1 MAEAVIGAVIAGGV
15 QVAANAVLGAALME
29 GVFLAA
35 GKAFA
40 ISALASVLRPDG
52 PGQQVSQAQA
62 RKQSIRSSVAP
73 RQIVYGTAKVSGT
86 LAYAGSTGA
95 DNGEL
100 WLVVP
105 FHHGECDGVEATFL
119 NDKLSTDDQFTG
131 KVAETIYL
139 GTSSQTA
146 DAGLIAATSGSGDWT
161 SAHRLRGI
169 GYSVLHLTYDPT
181 AYPYGIPNPS
191 WIVRGRKLYDPRD
204 ESTAWSNN
212 AALCVLDFL
221 VGTTPTADGTRP
233 VGIGA
238 SLDEIDLD
246 SFIAAANICDEP
258 VDLAA
263 GGTQARYTCDGVV
276 SLADSPTAV
285 MESLLSSCAGTLVYA
300 GGQYRLH
307 VGAATATTAPTIT
320 AGMLRDALRY
330 RPRESRRAVYNVLRG
345 TYVDPDAYYEA
356 REFPPQVDADAIAAD
371 GERVEQTIE
380 LPYTANG
387 IRAQRIARQLLAR
400 HRAGAATVTLPL
412 NWAGLGIAVQD
423 TKALEIDLLG
433 LTAAQKWRVTD
444 WAIAGDGGIDVALQG
459 ESDDAYAWTTDDEQ
473 PVEPAKKPTLADSSI
488 EAVDGLTVDSSSV
501 LTSAGDYV
509 GALYA
514 NWDNAASAYIDSYDV
529 EALDSGTGGVV
540 WSGRATQSAQLIAG
554 LTIGTDY
561 DIRVRA
567 RHVNGGVGAWT
578 TEAAVSPSGDITPPG
593 QCSGIAAT
601 PGTGT
606 IAVDWTNPTDAD
618 YRKTRVY
625 YHSTNDFASATLL
638 DTRYGLPGA
647 AGALVDGVTSG
658 VTRYYWPI
666 AVDASGNASTTPTAV
681 SATAL

>member
-1 MAEAVIGAVIAGGV
+1 MAEAV
-15 QVAANAVLGAALME
+15 VAAV
-29 GVFLAA
+29 VAA
-35 GKAFA
+35 GAEAATAVVIGQAISWTAVAVAAGRAFA
-40 ISALASVLRPDG
+40 ISALASVLRDDG
-52 PGQQVSQAQA
+52 PGQQVAQAQA

-73 RQIVYGTAKVSGT
+73 RQIVYGTSKVSGT

-100 WLVVP
+100 WLVIP
-105 FHHGECDGVEATFL
+105 FHHGECDGVEATYL
-119 NDKLSTDDQFTG
+119 NDKLSTDDQFSG

-139 GTSSQTA
+139 GTADQTA
-146 DAGLIAATSGSGDWT
+146 DTDLIAAGSDWT
-161 SAHRLRGI
+161 SDHRLRAI

-212 AALCVLDFL
+212 AALCVLDYL
-221 VGTTPTADGTRP
+221 IGTTPTADGTRP

-238 SLDEIDLD
+238 SLAEIDLD
-246 SFIAAANICDEP
+246 SFVAAANICDEP
-258 VDLAA
+258 VELAA

-285 MESLLSSCAGTLVYA
+285 MESLLSSCAGTLVYS
-300 GGQYRLH
+300 GGQYRLF
-307 VGAATATTAPTIT
+307 VGAATAATAPAIT

-330 RPRESRRAVYNVLRG
+330 RPRESRRAIFNTLRG
-345 TYVDPDAYYEA
+345 TYIDPDAYYEA
-356 REFPPQVDADAIAAD
+356 REFAPQVDADAIIAD

-380 LPYTANG
+380 LPYTQDG
-387 IRAQRIARQLLAR
+387 IRAQRLARQLLAR
-400 HRAGAATVTLPL
+400 HRAGAATITLPL
-412 NWAGLGIAVQD
+412 NWSGLGIAVQD

-433 LTAAQKWRVTD
+433 LTDARKWRVTD

-459 ESDDAYAWTTDDEQ
+459 EADTAYAWTTADEQ
-473 PVEPAKKPTLADSSI
+473 PVEAAKKPVMVDSSI
-488 EAVDGLTVDSSSV
+488 EDITGLTVDSASV

-514 NWDNAASAYIDSYDV
+514 NWDNAASTFIESYDV
-529 EALDSGTGGVV
+529 EVLVHASGVVV
-540 WSGRATQSAQLIAG
+540 WSGNVTQSARTVSALE
-554 LTIGTDY
+554 IGTGY
-561 DIRVRA
+561 DVRVRA
-567 RHVNGGVGAWT
+567 RHANGGIGAWAT
-578 TEAAVSPSGDITPPG
+578 VSDVAPSGDVTAPG

-606 IAVDWTNPTDAD
+606 ITVDWTNPTDAD

-625 YHSTNDFASATLL
+625 WHSSNDFGSATLL
-638 DTRYGLPGA
+638 DTRYGLPGI
-647 AGALVDGVTSG
+647 AGALVDSVSSG
-658 VTRYYWPI
+658 ATRYYWPI
-666 AVDASGNASTTPTAV
+666 AVDASGNPSTTPTAV

>member
-1 MAEAVIGAVIAGGV
+1 MAEAVVAAVVAGGV
-15 QVAANAVLGAALME
+15 EAATFVVLGKAISWSA
-29 GVFLAA
+29 VALAA
-35 GKAFA
+35 GKAFV

-52 PGQQVSQAQA
+52 PGQQVAQAQA

-86 LAYAGSTGA
+86 LAYAGSTGT

-105 FHHGECDGVEATFL
+105 FHHGECDGVEATYL

-139 GTSSQTA
+139 GTEDQTA
-146 DAGLIAATSGSGDWT
+146 DTDLIAAGSDWT
-161 SAHRLRGI
+161 SAHRLRAI

-212 AALCVLDFL
+212 AALCVLDYL
-221 VGTTPTADGTRP
+221 IGTTPTATGTRP
-233 VGIGA
+233 LGIGA
-238 SLDEIDLD
+238 GLDEIDLD

-263 GGTQARYTCDGVV
+263 GGTHARYTCDGIV

-285 MESLLSSCAGTLVYA
+285 MESLLSSCAGTLVYS
-300 GGQYRLH
+300 GGQYRLF
-307 VGAATATTAPTIT
+307 VGAATATTAPAIT
-320 AGMLRDALRY
+320 ADMLRDALRY
-330 RPRESRRAVYNVLRG
+330 RPRESRRSIYNVLRG

-356 REFPPQVDADAIAAD
+356 REFAPQVDAAAVATD
-371 GERVEQTIE
+371 GERVEQTID
-380 LPYTANG
+380 LPYTQDG

-400 HRAGAATVTLPL
+400 HRAGAATVALPL
-412 NWAGLGIAVQD
+412 NWSGLGIAVQD

-433 LTAAQKWRVTD
+433 LTDAQKWRVTD
-444 WAIAGDGGIDVALQG
+444 WAIASDGGIDVALQG
-459 ESDDAYAWTTDDEQ
+459 ESDDAYAWATTDEQ
-473 PVEPAKKPTLADSSI
+473 PVEAAKKPAIVDSSI
-488 EAVDGLTVDSSSV
+488 EAIAGLTVDSASV

-529 EALDSGTGGVV
+529 EALDHATASVV
-540 WSGRATQSAQLIAG
+540 WSGRATQSAQLITG
-554 LTIGTDY
+554 LTIGTAY
-561 DIRVRA
+561 DVRVRA
-567 RHVNGGVGAWT
+567 RHVNGGLGAWA
-578 TEAAVSPSGDITPPG
+578 TESSVTPSGDVTAPG

-606 IAVDWTNPTDAD
+606 ITVDWTNPTDAD
-618 YRKTRVY
+618 YRKTRIY
-625 YHSTNDFASATLL
+625 WHSSNDFASATLL
-638 DTRYGLPGA
+638 DTRYGLPGV
-647 AGALVDGVTSG
+647 AGTLVDSVSAG